1 MNRLTIIT
9 LIIFSFLSCQSYES
23 EKYIKMENKAINDI
37 ILEVTQFEK
46 MNKLNNFG
54 DKKLKLYILSELDTT
69 TASTIKP
76 TGYDVATNGIYYS
89 KERIE
94 KNKNRFEE
102 DLRKYK
108 LEESLFNDL
117 KKGKIK
123 TRSLNY
129 SFKNQKLKVEL
140 IERIKIKELNNFETK
155 ENEFGY
161 LFISRIVFNRNFTK
175 GYLYFQFICGIGCA
189 WDNNIEIKKIN
200 GKWKITEYFSGGIA

>member
-1 MNRLTIIT
+1 VNRLTIIT